1 MDAEKMK
8 PVFQYAFFDLDGTLT
23 QSEFGILNS
32 ILYAL
37 EKMNY
42 KVEDKESIRCFI
54 GPPLVQSFMQFC
66 QMSEEDA
73 KQATA
78 YYREHYNGGEMYNA
92 PLYEGIEET
101 LRDLYEKG
109 VKLYVVT
116 SKPTFFAQR
125 IVEHFDIL
133 KYFEKVIG
141 PELKDVNYTK
151 EELIRQA
158 MCDISPDDT
167 DAIRS
172 TCVMVGDRM
181 YDIEGAVNNRIASIG
196 VLYGYGSEDELRD
209 AGATFIAEDACEV
222 GRIILGC

>member
-1 MDAEKMK
+1 M
-8 PVFQYAFFDLDGTLT
+8 FQYAFFDLDGTLT

-37 EKMNY
+37 EKMDY
-42 KVEDKESIRCFI
+42 KVEDKESIKCFI

-66 QMSEEDA
+66 QMSEDQA

-92 PLYEGIEET
+92 PLYDGIEGM
-101 LRDLYEKG
+101 LRELHANKIM
-109 VKLYVVT
+109 LYVVT

-125 IVEHFDIL
+125 IVEHFDIM

-158 MCDISPDDT
+158 MCDISSDAP

-172 TCVMVGDRM
+172 SCVMVGDRM
-181 YDIEGAVNNRIASIG
+181 YDIEGAVKNSIASIG
-196 VLYGYGSEDELRD
+196 VLYGYGSEEELKE
-209 AGATFIAEDACEV
+209 AGSTFIAKDARQV
-222 GRIILGC
+222 GDIILGSGNRVQ